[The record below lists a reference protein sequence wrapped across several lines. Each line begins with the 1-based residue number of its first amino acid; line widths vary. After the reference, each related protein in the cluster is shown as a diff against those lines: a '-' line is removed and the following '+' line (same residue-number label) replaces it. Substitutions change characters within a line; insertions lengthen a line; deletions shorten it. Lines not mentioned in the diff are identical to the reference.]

1 MVKYNFRRHGLKRK
15 ILFSLLSLVLVM
27 SLVIPMGCMP
37 KRDATTPTTDA
48 ERIAALESKVNQLQS
63 KIASLPESDSTDYSG
78 DINAL
83 YDEIDNLSMELDDIL
98 AEVDDMLAAWEEEQA
113 SFDNG
118 SSSSNSL
125 DTTKWSLEVEFAND
139 LPAGVTLEY
148 EIKPTRIEESDT
160 YRVNIFLYSAG
171 ATIENN
177 YITVYFVPRDKD
189 TNIDTKGTFLDSAN
203 SPYLDWYP
211 SFSPK
216 ESSGV
221 SSNCRRITFESDEF
235 DLTLTGNYTIKLDFD
250 LYYAE

>member
-1 MVKYNFRRHGLKRK
+1 LKRK

-63 KIASLPESDSTDYSG
+63 KIASLPESNSTDYSG

-113 SFDNG
+113 SSDNG
-118 SSSSNSL
+118 SSSSNGEVATTRWTPSVFLEGTISSSL
-125 DTTKWSLEVEFAND
+125 YVD
-139 LPAGVTLEY
+139 P
-148 EIKPTRIEESDT
+148 ES
-160 YRVNIFLYSAG
+160 I
-171 ATIENN
+171 
-177 YITVYFVPRDKD
+177 
-189 TNIDTKGTFLDSAN
+189 
-203 SPYLDWYP
+203 DWYP
-211 SFSPK
+211 VRIKEEDSYRITFDIKNDTSEDKDRQVLVIALTPTNRGATSVDIYNTGLYADQPK
-216 ESSGV
+216 YIGWDEAEYNPSSGV
-221 SSNCRRITFESDEF
+221 DCKGIEFISDPF
-235 DLTLTGNYTIKLDFD
+235 TVPDGGLTDVSVIFD